1 MNQHLLLIED
11 TEDLGEMIRE
21 VLLMA
26 GFKVSWT
33 KDGQAGLQIFAERNF
48 DLVITDVVMPH
59 VSGLEVVRWIRSNGY
74 NSKIPIIIFSARSS
88 FEDQRLGMEA
98 GASLYL
104 KKPCSNSMLVNS
116 VKLLLKLHEERN

>member
-116 VKLLLKLHEERN
+116 VKLLLKLHEQRN